1 MRTALS
7 ENHYCG
13 PNCSFLLAPVVQK
26 VDNAIHLDKSLS
38 TILVKR
44 FGTRCVSGEE
54 NVIEVE
60 LPPHPRPP
68 PPHPLPPPEQCW
80 VLQVKQL
87 LHILYTLRTL
97 TLFRGGWG
105 WGKIFLRP

>member
-38 TILVKR
+38 TILVKT

-54 NVIEVE
+54 SVLEWNVAGLV
-60 LPPHPRPP
+60 
-68 PPHPLPPPEQCW
+68 
-80 VLQVKQL
+80 VKNNKIRICTFL
-87 LHILYTLRTL
+87 LRAKRNKY
-97 TLFRGGWG
+97 
-105 WGKIFLRP
+105 K